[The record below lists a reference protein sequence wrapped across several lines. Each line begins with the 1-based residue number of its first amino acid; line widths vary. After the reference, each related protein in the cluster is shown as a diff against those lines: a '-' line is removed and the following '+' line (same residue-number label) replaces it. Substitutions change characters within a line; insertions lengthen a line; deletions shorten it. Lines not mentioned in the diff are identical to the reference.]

1 MLTTMEIV
9 IAVAGVVV
17 AIVVWLLARQSGM
30 SKLSAA
36 NEKLLQQEA
45 HIAQLTNNCNELR
58 LQKEQLIQQYA
69 KTEGLLQ
76 SLTEQC
82 NGLKKYQRDNEI
94 LNSQLILYKTKFHAA
109 EEKLELQKSELEMI
123 GSRFQHEFKNLA
135 QTILEEKSAR
145 FTALNEEKMNALIS
159 PLKNQL
165 GEFKQKVE
173 ETYDKES
180 KERFSLGRE
189 VQRLIEMSQKVSDE
203 ANNLTSA
210 LKGNVKM
217 QGNWGEM
224 ILESLLESSGLSK
237 GREYHVQ
244 QFIRDNAGNIVKDEN
259 GKGLQPDIT
268 IYYPDNR
275 KIIIDSKVSLIAWDE
290 YIGCGNIEQQKICLG
305 NHIRSVRL
313 HIEGLSRKEYP
324 RYAAALDYV
333 LMFVPIEP
341 AFLEAVKHDTA
352 LWKYAYDKKILMVSP
367 TNLFAVLK
375 IVADLWKVELQ
386 NKHALDIANKAGAL
400 YDKFEGFIGNF
411 ESVGRKIGE
420 ATSLYE
426 EALGQLKNGK
436 GNVMRKIE
444 ELQKNGCG
452 YQKTIA
458 RTFARRRI
466 TDDTIASVLFWSF
479 FNLDFSTRYL
489 LSNIAIFTRAKHLLL
504 KSFIK

>member
-1 MLTTMEIV
+1 MLSTIDFIIVAAGFV
-9 IAVAGVVV
+9 IAVIA
-17 AIVVWLLARQSGM
+17 WLIAKQSGNG
-30 SKLSAA
+30 KLYAA
-36 NEKLLQQEA
+36 TEKLMQQEA
-45 HIAQLTNNCNELR
+45 HLAQLISNCNELR
-58 LQKEQLIQQYA
+58 HQKEQLIQQYA

-76 SLTEQC
+76 SMTEQC

-94 LNSQLILYKTKFHAA
+94 LNNQLAMFKEKFHAA
-109 EEKLELQKSELEMI
+109 EEKLELQKAELEMI
-123 GSRFQHEFKNLA
+123 GSQFKHEFKNLA
-135 QTILEEKSAR
+135 QTILEEKTEK
-145 FTALNEEKMNALIS
+145 FTALNEEKMNALIT
-159 PLKNQL
+159 PLKMQL

-244 QFIRDNAGNIVKDEN
+244 QFIKDNAGNIIKDEA
-259 GKGLQPDIT
+259 GKGLQPDVI

-275 KIIIDSKVSLIAWDE
+275 KIIIDSKVSLVDWDE
-290 YIGCGNIEQQKICLG
+290 YTACSDVEGQKNCLN
-305 NHIRSVRL
+305 NHIRSIRL
-313 HIEGLSRKEYP
+313 HIEGLSRKDYP

-341 AFLEAVKHDTA
+341 AFLEAVKSDTT
-352 LWKYAYDKKILMVSP
+352 LWKYAYDKRILLVSP

-386 NKHALDIANKAGAL
+386 NKHAISIAERAGAL
-400 YDKFEGFIGNF
+400 YDKFEGFLSNF
-411 ESVGRKIGE
+411 EAVGRKITE
-420 ATSLYE
+420 ATALYE

-444 ELQKNGCG
+444 ELRKMG
-452 YQKTIA
+452 A
-458 RTFARRRI
+458 I
-466 TDDTIASVLFWSF
+466 TKKQLPE
-479 FNLDFSTRYL
+479 RL
-489 LSNIAIFTRAKHLLL
+489 LEEE
-504 KSFIK
+504 

>member
-1 MLTTMEIV
+1 MTFTAKTKPFHHNQNPYFSFPYFLLMLSTIDILIITT
-9 IAVAGVVV
+9 GVVV
-17 AIVVWLLARQSGM
+17 AIVVWLITKITYKN
-30 SKLSAA
+30 KLSSA
-36 NEKLLQQEA
+36 NEKLLQQE
-45 HIAQLTNNCNELR
+45 HLIAQLTHNGNELQMHKENL
-58 LQKEQLIQQYA
+58 LQQAA

-94 LNSQLILYKTKFHAA
+94 LNTQLILYKTKFHAA
-109 EEKLELQKSELEMI
+109 EEKLEVQKAELEMI
-123 GSRFQHEFKNLA
+123 GSQFTHQFKTLA
-135 QTILEEKSAR
+135 QEILDEKSAK
-145 FTALNEEKMNALIS
+145 FTALNEEKMNALIT
-159 PLKNQL
+159 PLKVQL

-180 KERFSLGRE
+180 KERFSLGKE

-203 ANNLTSA
+203 ANNLTTA

-237 GREYHVQ
+237 GREYFVQ
-244 QFIRDNAGNIVKDEN
+244 QFIRDNAGNVIKDEA
-259 GKGLQPDIT
+259 GKGLQPDVV

-290 YIGCGNIEQQKICLG
+290 YIGCSDIEHQKTCLG
-305 NHIRSVRL
+305 NHVRSVRL
-313 HIEGLSRKEYP
+313 HIEGLSKKEYP

-341 AFLEAVKHDTA
+341 AFLEAVKHDTT
-352 LWKYAYDKKILMVSP
+352 LWTYAYNKRILMVSP

-386 NKHALDIANKAGAL
+386 NKHAIDIANKAGLL
-400 YDKFEGFIGNF
+400 YDKFEGFISNF
-411 ESVGRKIGE
+411 EAVGKKINE
-420 ATSLYE
+420 AGDLYSQ
-426 EALGQLKNGK
+426 ALGQLKNGN

-444 ELQKNGCG
+444 ELRKMGATTKKQLPE
-452 YQKTIA
+452 
-458 RTFARRRI
+458 R
-466 TDDTIASVLFWSF
+466 L
-479 FNLDFSTRYL
+479 LDEE
-489 LSNIAIFTRAKHLLL
+489 
-504 KSFIK
+504 

>member
-1 MLTTMEIV
+1 MLSTIDIV
-9 IAVAGVVV
+9 IAAAGFVL
-17 AIVVWLLARQSGM
+17 AIIAWLAAKQSANGKLCAAAE
-30 SKLSAA
+30 KLS
-36 NEKLLQQEA
+36 QQEA
-45 HIAQLTNNCNELR
+45 HLAQLTNTGNELR
-58 LQKEQLIQQYA
+58 QQKEQLIQQYA

-76 SLTEQC
+76 SMTEQC

-94 LNSQLILYKTKFHAA
+94 LNNQLAMFKEKFHAA
-109 EEKLELQKSELEMI
+109 EEKLELQKAELEMI
-123 GSRFQHEFKNLA
+123 GNQFKHEFKNLA
-135 QTILEEKSAR
+135 QTILEEKTEK
-145 FTALNEEKMNALIS
+145 FTALNEEKMSALIS
-159 PLKNQL
+159 PLKAQL

-189 VQRLIEMSQKVSDE
+189 VQQLIKMSQKVSDE

-237 GREYHVQ
+237 GREYQVQ
-244 QFIRDNAGNIVKDEN
+244 QFIRDNAGNIVKDEA

-275 KIIIDSKVSLIAWDE
+275 KIIIDSKVSLIDWDE
-290 YIGCGNIEQQKICLG
+290 YTACSDVAQQKNCLS
-305 NHIRSVRL
+305 NHIRSIRL
-313 HIEGLSRKEYP
+313 HIEGLSRKDYP

-341 AFLEAVKHDTA
+341 AFLEAVKSDAT
-352 LWKYAYDKKILMVSP
+352 LWKYAYDKRILLVSP

-386 NKHALDIANKAGAL
+386 NKHAISIAERAGAL
-400 YDKFEGFIGNF
+400 YDKFEGFIANF
-411 ESVGRKIGE
+411 EAVGRKITE

-436 GNVMRKIE
+436 GNVIRKIE
-444 ELQKNGCG
+444 ELRKMG
-452 YQKTIA
+452 A
-458 RTFARRRI
+458 I
-466 TDDTIASVLFWSF
+466 TKKQLPE
-479 FNLDFSTRYL
+479 RL
-489 LSNIAIFTRAKHLLL
+489 LEEE
-504 KSFIK
+504 